1 MKQAFMKAKFTRGN
15 AIRDGKRGWFVGQ
28 FVAPELG
35 LRHRDDVE
43 IKWGVH
49 PRGEARPGSWVSYK
63 TATTVVVLIRGE
75 IHIRI
80 RDGGEPEDVL
90 LAAEGDYLILPP
102 IVEHTW
108 KALTDCVVLSVRCP
122 SVADDQVET

>member
-1 MKQAFMKAKFTRGN
+1 MNFKFTRGN

-49 PRGEARPGSWVSYK
+49 PRGEARPGAWVSYK

-80 RDGGEPEDVL
+80 RQGGEIDDVRL
-90 LAAEGDYLILPP
+90 MAEGDYVILPP
-102 IVEHTW
+102 VVEHTW
-108 KALTDCVVLSVRCP
+108 EALTDCVVLSVRSP
-122 SVADDQVET
+122 SVADDQIETFI